1 MSKIKEVPIGY
12 EGETLEFIDETGKS
26 VNVSG
31 EDYNQCD
38 RCHSVQ
44 LSASEM
50 YWQDSGGG
58 IYHKHMLN
66 YIAVCDDC
74 FYELKASV

>member
-1 MSKIKEVPIGY
+1 MTELKEVNPEYIG
-12 EGETLEFIDETGKS
+12 EIREFIVKGKTIK
-26 VNVSG
+26 VS